1 MSQHEDPRVA
11 ELESRIR
18 AIEALDDASLGRFG
32 AWDWIAAVLCGLVLP
47 AAALWWFAG

>member
-1 MSQHEDPRVA
+1 MRQHEDPRVA

-18 AIEALDDASLGRFG
+18 QMEELDDSSLGRFG
-32 AWDWIAAVLCGLVLP
+32 AWDWLVTVLAGLLLP